1 MAKKVKA
8 IFKGQDGSCG
18 YNTNKEYT
26 LIVSRGSYE
35 HRPYVDLISI
45 KNIDGGGLCDYE
57 SIESFLNNWDNIR
70 NV

>member
-26 LIVSRGSYE
+26 LWIKHNTKMISYIE
-35 HRPYVDLISI
+35 IE
-45 KNIDGGGLCDYE
+45 NINGGGYCEYE
-57 SIESFLNNWDNIR
+57 SMISFLDNWDNIR